1 MKDFS
6 KQIQELRDEM
16 HKEIIKELILKT
28 TMDEEYEIELKQPFY
43 TWVDDWDNNYKVQV
57 VVTGITGDDFQLLT
71 RCVIDGEVSENIS
84 YQDLGFAEL
93 NHIYKQIV
101 TNSFTIKVF

>member
-6 KQIQELRDEM
+6 KQIQALRDEM
-16 HKEIIKELILKT
+16 HKEIIKELVLRT
-28 TMDEEYEIELKQPFY
+28 SNEEDYELELNQPFY

-71 RCVIDGEVSENIS
+71 RCVVDGEVSEDIN

-93 NHIYKQIV
+93 NHLYKEIV
-101 TNSFTIKVF
+101 TNSFTIKVY